1 MMTTAVLL
9 PPGSSAD
16 SVFYLQ
22 PSPAVSRPSAGTII
36 SRWWMSYSISI
47 SMTYMIT
54 TQQYLAELYCF
65 FALACVSPTL
75 LSSKLEICHFFD
87 FGIVI
92 YIRSGIGDCSLALTV
107 IMASFQ
113 LLENFYLC
121 QKIWVIYV
129 SSTIQRLTQSH
140 YLRRCAILHT

>member
-1 MMTTAVLL
+1 MMTAAVLL

-22 PSPAVSRPSAGTII
+22 PSPAVSRPSAGTIVKII
-36 SRWWMSYSISI
+36 SNSISI

-65 FALACVSPTL
+65 SALACVSPTL

-87 FGIVI
+87 FGI

-113 LLENFYLC
+113 LLENFYIC
-121 QKIWVIYV
+121 QKI
-129 SSTIQRLTQSH
+129 
-140 YLRRCAILHT
+140 

>member
-1 MMTTAVLL
+1 MMASSGVAPPRVERGLSLL
-9 PPGSSAD
+9 PAAVASCLPAKRRYNCQMMNVIFNINIHD
-16 SVFYLQ
+16 IYDNNATVF
-22 PSPAVSRPSAGTII
+22 G
-36 SRWWMSYSISI
+36 
-47 SMTYMIT
+47 
-54 TQQYLAELYCF
+54 F

-140 YLRRCAILHT
+140 YLRRSAILHT

>member
-22 PSPAVSRPSAGTII
+22 PSPAVSRPSAGTIV
-36 SRWWMSYSISI
+36 RRWMSYSISI

-75 LSSKLEICHFFD
+75 LSSKLEISHFFD

-140 YLRRCAILHT
+140 YLRRSAILHT